1 VASPPKISV
10 KKTVNSAG
18 SSTVNT
24 RYCRLRPIRHSWKAS
39 RGSSHGSDRG
49 VPARRDEEEDGVLE
63 AGAANLQIRERA
75 VGEQWNGRDGEVEN
89 VDGDG
94 LAVPDGQSGDLQGG
108 GSGHAIS
115 VFRRPRPEV
124 VRNVAGST

>member
-1 VASPPKISV
+1 
-10 KKTVNSAG
+10 
-18 SSTVNT
+18 VNT

-49 VPARRDEEEDGVLE
+49 VPARRDEGEDGVLE

-94 LAVPDGQSGDLQGG
+94 LAVPDGQSGDAGRG
-108 GSGHAIS
+108 VGSRDQRVPA
-115 VFRRPRPEV
+115 PRPEV
-124 VRNVAGST
+124 VQNVARST